1 MRHLPPLAPRG
12 DDVSTTPTPPV
23 IDLGEIR
30 RRLREDGSRD
40 PWRSLEEVA
49 GTDEFVRWLEAEYP
63 RQAAGLQPGVERRD
77 FLKLMS
83 ASLAL
88 AGVGGAC
95 TRQPEEHIVPYV
107 KQPEGMIL
115 GVPAYYATAMPL
127 DGFGVGLL
135 AESHEGRPTKVE
147 GNPAHPSSLGGTD
160 AATQGSVLGLYDP
173 DRSQVIL
180 SAGQIRTWNGFLA
193 EMATVR
199 QAQQQT
205 GGAGFRILSGTV
217 TSPTLAGQIEELLA
231 AMPNARW
238 HQWQPVTRDNAQRG
252 AQAAFGTDVST
263 HYRLANAQVALFLD
277 ADVFGQGPARLR
289 LSREWAQARRP
300 AKGKAPMRT
309 YAIEST
315 LTTAGSVADHRL
327 AVRAADVEA
336 LARALAGRLGVAARP
351 IDTPVVKAH
360 AAFLDTLAKDLAAH
374 RGAAVVIPGD
384 GQPPAVHALAHALNA
399 ALGAVGQTVVYTE
412 PVEARPMN
420 QLASLRALCADID
433 AGRVDCLVILGGN
446 PVYTAPVDLDFATRL
461 QKIPLRV
468 HLSPYDDETS
478 LLCQWHIPEAHY
490 LESWSDVRADDGTVA
505 LIQPLIAPLYN
516 GRTAH
521 EVIGAFGDAPA
532 RSTYDAVKD
541 HWKSVRG
548 ETDFETFWRQA
559 LHDGVVPHTA
569 APATAVGV
577 GHWDTGALPAPAE
590 GLELVFRNDPYVH
603 DGAFSNNPWLREL
616 PRPLTKL
623 TWDNVALVAP
633 ATAEKLGLATE
644 NLVELSFEGRTITA
658 PVWVQPGQAP
668 DSIAIQLGFGRTRG
682 GQVATGLGFNAYAVR
697 TGDAIDFGAGL
708 AVKKLKGKYV
718 LACTQSHQR
727 MEGRPLVRYASFDTW
742 QRDPSFAQ
750 HAVHEPGP
758 DMTMYP
764 NYDYSR
770 GNAWGMT
777 IDLGSC
783 TGCMACVA
791 ACVAE
796 NNIAV
801 VGKEM
806 VAWGREMH
814 WLRIDRYFHGDLDQP
829 EVLHQPVPCMHC
841 ENAPCEV
848 VCPVNATVHSSEGL
862 NDMVYNRCVGTRY
875 CSNNCP
881 YKVRRFN
888 FFLFSDWTTESLKMG
903 RNPDVTVRS
912 RGVMEKC
919 TYCVQRIE
927 ESRHAAIREDRAIR
941 DGEIVTACQQA
952 CPSDAIVFGN
962 INDPESRVA
971 KLKADP
977 RNYGILTDLNTR
989 PRTTYLARV
998 TNPNPALA
1006 PATDEGGGH
1015 GHGHAAPGA
1024 HS

>member
-1 MRHLPPLAPRG
+1 
-12 DDVSTTPTPPV
+12 VSTTPTPPA

-107 KQPEGMIL
+107 TQPEGMVL
-115 GVPAYYATAMPL
+115 GQPAFYATAMPL
-127 DGFGVGLL
+127 DGYGIGLL

-160 AATQGSVLGLYDP
+160 TPAQGSVLGLYDP
-173 DRSQVIL
+173 DRSQVI
-180 SAGQIRTWNGFLA
+180 SMAGQIRTWNAFLA

-199 QAQQQT
+199 QAQEQT
-205 GGAGFRILSGTV
+205 GGAGFRILSPTV
-217 TSPTLAGQIEELLA
+217 TSPTLAAQIKELLDA
-231 AMPNARW
+231 LPNARW
-238 HQWQPVTRDNAQRG
+238 HQWQPVTRDNVQRG
-252 AQAAFGTDVST
+252 AQLAFGTDVAT
-263 HYRLANAQVALFLD
+263 HYKLTNAKVILFLD
-277 ADVFGQGPARLR
+277 ADAFSHGPARLR
-289 LSREWAQARRP
+289 LTREWAQARRP
-300 AKGKAPMRT
+300 EKGKAPART
-309 YAIEST
+309 YSIEST
-315 LTTAGSVADHRL
+315 LTTAGSVADHRI
-327 AVRAADVEA
+327 AVRAADVEP
-336 LARALAGRLGVAARP
+336 LARALATRLGVPARQIASP
-351 IDTPVVKAH
+351 AIEAH
-360 AAFLDTLAKDLAAH
+360 AAFLDALAKDLAAN
-374 RGAAVVIPGD
+374 RGAAVIIPGD

-399 ALGAVGQTVVYTE
+399 ALGAVGQTVLYTE
-412 PVEARPMN
+412 PIEAQPMD

-433 AGRVDCLVILGGN
+433 AGKVDCLVILGGN

-490 LESWSDVRADDGTVA
+490 LESWSDVRGDDGTVA
-505 LIQPLIAPLYN
+505 LIQPLIAPLYS

-521 EVIGAFGDAPA
+521 EVIGAFGDKPS

-541 HWKSVRG
+541 YWRSVHG
-548 ETDFETFWRQA
+548 DAGFEAFWRQA
-559 LHDGVVPHTA
+559 LHDGVVPNTA
-569 APATAVGV
+569 APAKAVAVGN
-577 GHWDTGALPAPAE
+577 WDTGPLATPPAE
-590 GLELVFRNDPYVH
+590 GLEVVFRRDHNIH
-603 DGAFSNNPWLREL
+603 DGSFANNPWLQEL

-633 ATAEKLGLATE
+633 ATAEKLGLESE
-644 NLVELSFEGRTITA
+644 NLVDLTFQGRTITV
-658 PVWVQPGQAP
+658 PVWVQPGQAA
-668 DSIAIQLGFGRTRG
+668 DSISLQLGYGRARG
-682 GQVATGLGFNAYAVR
+682 GQVATNLGVDVYKIR
-697 TGDAIDFGAGL
+697 TADALDFGAGL
-708 AVKKLKGKYV
+708 EVKKRKGKYL

-727 MEGRPLVRYASFDTW
+727 MEGRPLIRYASYETW
-742 QRDPSFAQ
+742 EKDPGFAK
-750 HAVHEPGP
+750 HEAHDPP
-758 DMTMYP
+758 RDMTMYP
-764 NYDYSR
+764 NYDYTR
-770 GNAWGMT
+770 GYQWGMA

-783 TGCMACVA
+783 TGCNACVA

-806 VAWGREMH
+806 IAWGREMH

-829 EVLHQPVPCMHC
+829 SVLHQPVPCMHC

-927 ESRHAAIREDRAIR
+927 EARNAAIRENRTIR
-941 DGEIVTACQQA
+941 DGEVVTACQQA
-952 CPSDAIVFGN
+952 CASEAIVFGN
-962 INDPESRVA
+962 ILDPESRVS

-1015 GHGHAAPGA
+1015 GHGHATPGA